1 MPKQVE
7 LTIEVSAPP
16 ALAKR
21 VCNDIIKRG
30 IPELGC
36 GVTDFV
42 HCADLVAA
50 SGAND
55 NVVIARLGGDAELG

>member
-21 VCNDIIKRG
+21 VCDNIVKRG
-30 IPELGC
+30 LPELGC
-36 GVTDFV
+36 GLTDFV
-42 HCADLVAA
+42 HCADLASA
-50 SGAND
+50 SGACDHVN
-55 NVVIARLGGDAELG
+55 IARIGWDDELG